1 MTKESSKV
9 GRKKIHLKKGDLT
22 KILERRMAKWEMG

>member
-1 MTKESSKV
+1 MKESSKV
-9 GRKKIHLKKGDLT
+9 VRKKINLKKGDLA